1 MPVLVIQIPPRQ
13 RLHARSQ
20 GHAPELDPGLR
31 EYTYAVTTDGFALV
45 SHGRC
50 AASLLPKADSI
61 VAVLADADVGWHHI
75 TLPKAPGSR
84 LAAALVGVLEESLLD
99 DADSTLLAVAPQAT
113 AGQPTWIAAVNLPW
127 LRNELTALERA
138 QVFVDRVVPAIW
150 PDEVPSGHFAGPEDS
165 DGATGADATVSWS
178 HAGGVAVLQLEGSL
192 ARSLVQRPGPPGTRW
207 TTTPGVAQQAEEWLG
222 MPINVM
228 STPFRLLQAS
238 RTLWNL
244 RQFSLARKS
253 KGLRAARDL
262 WRQFMAPHWRPV
274 RVGLVTLA
282 ILQIV
287 GLNLWA
293 WRQQAEVKA
302 RSEAM
307 TALLKNTF
315 PQVHAVLDAPVQ
327 MQREVQALRT
337 LAGKPGDTDL
347 EPMLQAAATAWPSD
361 RPPVDNLQFKEGRLS
376 LAAAG
381 WSDTQLEQFR
391 SRLSPAGWQVE
402 SAEGR
407 ITLSRNPL
415 STNLRAGSSR

>member
-20 GHAPELDPGLR
+20 GGHAPELDPGLR

-50 AASLLPKADSI
+50 AVALLPKADSI
-61 VAVLADADVGWHHI
+61 VAVLADTDVGWHRI

-99 DADSTLLAVAPQAT
+99 DADNTLLAVEPQAT

-127 LRNELTALERA
+127 LRSELAALERA

-150 PDEVPSGHFAGPEDS
+150 PDEVPSGHFSAPEDT
-165 DGATGADATVSWS
+165 DGANGAATVSWS
-178 HAGGVAVLQLEGSL
+178 HSGGVAVIQLQGGL
-192 ARSLVQRPGPPGTRW
+192 ARALVQRPGPPGTRW
-207 TTTPGVAQQAEEWLG
+207 TTTPSIAQQAEEWLG

-244 RQFSLARKS
+244 RQFSLTRKS

-262 WRQFMAPHWRPV
+262 WRQFMAPAWRPV

-282 ILQIV
+282 LLQVV

-293 WRQQAEVKA
+293 WRQQAEIKA
-302 RSEAM
+302 RGEAGA
-307 TALLKNTF
+307 TLLKNTF
-315 PQVHAVLDAPVQ
+315 PQVRAVLDAPLQ

-337 LAGKPGDTDL
+337 LAGKPSETDL
-347 EPMLQAAATAWPSD
+347 EPMLLAAAGAWPSD
-361 RPPVDNLQFKEGRLS
+361 RPPVDNFQFKEGRLS

-381 WSDTQLEQFR
+381 WSDVQLEQFR

-407 ITLSRNPL
+407 LTLSRNTL
-415 STNLRAGSSR
+415 SPNARAGSSR